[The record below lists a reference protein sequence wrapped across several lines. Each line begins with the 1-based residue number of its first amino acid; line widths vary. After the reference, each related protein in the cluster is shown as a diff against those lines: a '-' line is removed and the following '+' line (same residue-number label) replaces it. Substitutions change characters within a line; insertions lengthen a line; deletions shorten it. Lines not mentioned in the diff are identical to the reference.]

1 MANVDLPLKLTV
13 VIGLNPLY
21 LVHLE
26 TSAPTLVRASHSQV
40 EAEDGATLKF
50 TFLSVRLIPIIIFFR
65 LSHVIHQAQIAA
77 TVLKYCD
84 YQCTEK
90 RKGTK

>member
-1 MANVDLPLKLTV
+1 MDLPLELTV
-13 VIGLNPLY
+13 VIGLNTLY

-26 TSAPTLVRASHSQV
+26 TSAPALVWASHSQV

-50 TFLSVRLIPIIIFFR
+50 AFLSVRLISIIIFFC

-84 YQCTEK
+84 YNTAERPK
-90 RKGTK
+90 SAK